1 MEITLPI
8 DEDWEVRVLVAPDL
22 STVVIYNVQTDDE
35 IRLEGSWDRLHLLG
49 TVITGDLKALHGD
62 TEVTANGRNPDAHD
76 PGCWATPIADRPPGA
91 HHHMDD
97 CRCEAGNPNATLD
110 EIDAKIA
117 NLQQMLTEHR
127 EEADEEARYPDD
139 MVTGDWVRFPP
150 QRTWRRIDGVNET
163 GAPHHNREI
172 VYTFGGTQYHQS
184 VRAGMRYPYTTE
196 ANMAKVDE

>member
-1 MEITLPI
+1 MEITISL
-8 DEDWEVRVLVAPDL
+8 
-22 STVVIYNVQTDDE
+22 TDDWTVDSYQTSDVWPAVFLTSPNGAQL
-35 IRLEGSWDRLHLLG
+35 RFEGDSDVLARIGRAWVAEFD
-49 TVITGDLKALHGD
+49 VA
-62 TEVTANGRNPDAHD
+62 ANGRNPDAHD
-76 PGCWATPIADRPPGA
+76 PGCWATPIEDRPPGA

-127 EEADEEARYPDD
+127 EEKGEEARYPDD

-150 QRTWRRIDGVNET
+150 QRTWRKIDGVNET
-163 GAPHHNREI
+163 NTPHHNREI

-184 VRAGMRYPYTTE
+184 VRAGMRYPYCTE
-196 ANMAKVDE
+196 ENKAKVDQ